1 MMTKML
7 LALKSE
13 HFFQRKVKRIYLN
26 FPYYDENNLEVILI
40 LQSWYGIRCIFSMGK
55 DLYVLNIIII

>member
-13 HFFQRKVKRIYLN
+13 HFFQRKVKHIYLN
-26 FPYYDENNLEVILI
+26 FPYYDENNLEV
-40 LQSWYGIRCIFSMGK
+40 GME
-55 DLYVLNIIII
+55 YVAFLVWERIYTS